1 MFMNVDR
8 INPWCFF
15 FQQTELQGTTGSPL
29 EKGKEK
35 NVAKLS
41 NYTDEQQG
49 GEVRNSWRLRQT
61 NAGIYHLLLRV
72 AHET

>member
-1 MFMNVDR
+1 M
-8 INPWCFF
+8 FF

-29 EKGKEK
+29 EKGNEK
-35 NVAKLS
+35 NVVKLS

-61 NAGIYHLLLRV
+61 DAGIYHLLLRV

>member
-1 MFMNVDR
+1 M
-8 INPWCFF
+8 
-15 FQQTELQGTTGSPL
+15 

-61 NAGIYHLLLRV
+61 NTRIYHLLRV
-72 AHET
+72 ANETKHISMCLTEGYRSGENE